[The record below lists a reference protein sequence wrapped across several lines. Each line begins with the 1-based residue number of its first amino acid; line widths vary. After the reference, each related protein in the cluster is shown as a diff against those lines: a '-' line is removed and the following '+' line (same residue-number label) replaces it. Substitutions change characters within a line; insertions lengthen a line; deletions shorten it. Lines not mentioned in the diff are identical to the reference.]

1 MSPNV
6 TNVDGSFW
14 NKTIPSNML
23 TVFCRSKVTRGIDF
37 DSSANSFDLAV
48 FDNFLSAFANDSGK
62 CVNSNCKV
70 SFKSMSWSFCISKS
84 CAKVSQSESEATVMP
99 FGFEAASSVLSKV
112 NNIFFLIE
120 LFTSCSFFLILLSM
134 KFFKHFF
141 PTSLF
146 FSKSFFI
153 SAATATPELTETS
166 SH

>member
-23 TVFCRSKVTRGIDF
+23 TVFCRSKVTCRIDF

-48 FDNFLSAFANDSGK
+48 FDNFPSAFANDSGK
-62 CVNSNCKV
+62 GVNSNCKV

-120 LFTSCSFFLILLSM
+120 SFTFYSFFLILLSM
-134 KFFKHFF
+134 KFF
-141 PTSLF
+141 
-146 FSKSFFI
+146 
-153 SAATATPELTETS
+153 
-166 SH
+166 